1 MGTVNPD
8 NITNDIGD
16 PFFVRDSIN
25 FIRNKGIMTLGSGIL
40 KTHPTRSEQ
49 YVAVVLPEQTGADV
63 PLDSLKAI
71 MNSWEPKYSERG
83 GYDIYFRSIPFA
95 SGHGSANQP
104 EGQYDIDFVLA
115 YNPSA
120 PSLYL
125 FNSPSEQPAITINDR
140 WDNIRVHNEDPQ
152 DITDEIESKLGKPSR
167 LTKEDWQSDNI
178 MYAFKDTS
186 IRLIFFLSGVNH
198 PAAINYQEV

>member
-40 KTHPTRSEQ
+40 KTHPTRSKQ

-63 PLDSLKAI
+63 PLDSLKAM
-71 MNSWEPKYSERG
+71 MNSWEPKRSRRDD
-83 GYDIYFRSIPFA
+83 YDIFFRAIPFA

-125 FNSPSEQPAITINDR
+125 FNSPSEGENIDR

-152 DITDEIESKLGKPSR
+152 DITDEIESKLGEPHR

>member
-1 MGTVNPD
+1 MGTVDPNK
-8 NITNDIGD
+8 ITNDIGD
-16 PFFVRDSIN
+16 PVFVKDSIN
-25 FIRNKGIMTLGSGIL
+25 YILNKGITTLGSGIL

-49 YVAVVLPEQTGADV
+49 YVAVVLPEQIGADV

-71 MNSWEPKYSERG
+71 MNQWEPKRSRRDD
-83 GYDIYFRSIPFA
+83 YDIYFRAIPFA

-104 EGQYDIDFVLA
+104 EGRYDIDFVLA

-125 FNSPSEQPAITINDR
+125 FNSPSEGENIDR
-140 WDNIRVHNEDPQ
+140 WDNIRVFKENPQ
-152 DITDEIESKLGKPSR
+152 DITEEIESKLGQPHR
-167 LTKEDWQSDNI
+167 LTKEDWESDNI

-186 IRLIFFLSGVNH
+186 IRLIFFLSGLKYR
-198 PAAINYQEV
+198 AAINYQEV

>member
-1 MGTVNPD
+1 
-8 NITNDIGD
+8 
-16 PFFVRDSIN
+16 
-25 FIRNKGIMTLGSGIL
+25 MTLGSGIL
-40 KTHPTRSEQ
+40 KTHPTVSKQ

-63 PLDSLKAI
+63 PLDSLKA
-71 MNSWEPKYSERG
+71 MMDNWEPKQSRRG
-83 GYDIYFRSIPFA
+83 DYDIFFRQIPWA
-95 SGHGSANQP
+95 SGSSSANQP
-104 EGQYDIDFVLA
+104 EGEYVIDFVLA

-125 FNSPSEQPAITINDR
+125 FSSPHLDYDPTFTPDDR

-152 DITDEIESKLGKPSR
+152 DITDEIESKLGVP
-167 LTKEDWQSDNI
+167 LPMTDVDWEWMS
-178 MYAFKDTS
+178 AFKDTS